1 MKLLKRA
8 RKFILPDKVE
18 QIRDKARQARL
29 LLHDPSFSDYQELIA
44 DSISAIENKILNNT
58 IREVEEAGIIGSLT
72 KTFIT
77 PKKVQLDEL
86 SGKYR
91 ILKDINATLA
101 SWMQDDDDLDRA
113 IANEEVEVKRE

>member
-1 MKLLKRA
+1 MRLLKRA
-8 RKFILPDKVE
+8 KKFILPDQVE
-18 QIRDKARQARL
+18 QVRNKARQARL
-29 LLHDPSFSDYQELIA
+29 ILQDPSFIDYQNLIT
-44 DSISAIENKILNNT
+44 DSISAIENKILNNS
-58 IREVEEAGIIGSLT
+58 IREVQEAGIIGSVT

-86 SGKYR
+86 AGKYR

-101 SWMQDDDDLDRA
+101 SWIQDDDDLDKA